1 MTNKP
6 NYELR
11 VGMFAL
17 GAVFLVVNGWS
28 WLHGDA
34 FAQLWHPPQRF
45 IVQFH
50 DVAGLNNNAPV
61 NINGVRVGT
70 VEKIE
75 LTKTQLA
82 ERKLKDMDKEP
93 GMVYVHLRIATESTT
108 IPVGA
113 AITIQ
118 TQGLVGAKYI
128 EITLPE
134 PKAGE
139 AQPPDIKP
147 DAVIVGQDPVRIE
160 LVMNKIAT
168 KLNNIVNS
176 AGSEDAGASLAE
188 ALKHSGEAVT
198 NINEAA
204 KKLNKN
210 MDRFE
215 KAAGAITTTAT
226 KIGQVA
232 DSAKSVTSN
241 ASSFFSHGN
250 KTMDQISVLATDF
263 QGTSKKLNKIL
274 DNPAMSS
281 DLKETARL
289 AKATADSIS
298 ATVNTLNGTIK
309 DPSVRGD
316 LITILTKVQN
326 SMDKAQVSLSTV
338 DKISGDKDFR
348 AVISKFSDSLSK
360 FDEILGS
367 TDLTGDTKSTFA
379 KLRTT
384 ADDVDIAAKQIQNVL
399 NKPSGMGKWFIG
411 GSGRIPKPKAPEK
424 PTRDLVE
431 IKRDAGR

>member
-1 MTNKP
+1 
-6 NYELR
+6 
-11 VGMFAL
+11 
-17 GAVFLVVNGWS
+17 
-28 WLHGDA
+28 
-34 FAQLWHPPQRF
+34 
-45 IVQFH
+45 
-50 DVAGLNNNAPV
+50 
-61 NINGVRVGT
+61 
-70 VEKIE
+70 
-75 LTKTQLA
+75 
-82 ERKLKDMDKEP
+82 
-93 GMVYVHLRIATESTT
+93 
-108 IPVGA
+108 
-113 AITIQ
+113 
-118 TQGLVGAKYI
+118 
-128 EITLPE
+128 
-134 PKAGE
+134 
-139 AQPPDIKP
+139 
-147 DAVIVGQDPVRIE
+147 
-160 LVMNKIAT
+160 
-168 KLNNIVNS
+168 
-176 AGSEDAGASLAE
+176 
-188 ALKHSGEAVT
+188 
-198 NINEAA
+198 
-204 KKLNKN
+204 